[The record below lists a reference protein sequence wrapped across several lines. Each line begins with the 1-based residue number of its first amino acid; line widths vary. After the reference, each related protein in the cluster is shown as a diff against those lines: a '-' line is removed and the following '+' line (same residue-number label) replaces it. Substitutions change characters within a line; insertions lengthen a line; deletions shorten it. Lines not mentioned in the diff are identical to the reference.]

1 MKTPYLIK
9 LTFLFLIGMSFNSLI
24 LKAQESKNIAVSN
37 FSGVSVSTGIDVYL
51 RQGNTEGA
59 KIVANDDIID
69 QVEIEKQNNNLVVR
83 FKENKFFNGGWK
95 NRNAKVYITYKNLN
109 SVTASSGSSIVTE
122 TILKTDRLDAK
133 VSSGADMDLNL
144 NCKELQL
151 QTSSGADAK
160 LKGTA
165 TNIELKSSS
174 GSDIKAFDLTADY
187 ARVTVSSG
195 ADINVTVNKGL
206 ETTSSSGGSIRYK
219 GNASLNNHSSS
230 RSSSVKRAD

>member
-1 MKTPYLIK
+1 
-9 LTFLFLIGMSFNSLI
+9 
-24 LKAQESKNIAVSN
+24 
-37 FSGVSVSTGIDVYL
+37 
-51 RQGNTEGA
+51 
-59 KIVANDDIID
+59 
-69 QVEIEKQNNNLVVR
+69 
-83 FKENKFFNGGWK
+83 
-95 NRNAKVYITYKNLN
+95 
-109 SVTASSGSSIVTE
+109 
-122 TILKTDRLDAK
+122 
-133 VSSGADMDLNL
+133 MDLNL